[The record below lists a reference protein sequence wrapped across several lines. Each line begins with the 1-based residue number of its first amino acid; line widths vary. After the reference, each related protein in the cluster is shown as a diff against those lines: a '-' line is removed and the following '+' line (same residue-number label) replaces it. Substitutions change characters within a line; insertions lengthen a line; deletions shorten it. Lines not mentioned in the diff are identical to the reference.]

1 MQKKKDELKNSNLIG
16 QPELNIGLCG
26 HVDHGKTTLLERLS
40 GKWADTHSEEIKR
53 GITIRLGYADTVF
66 RKCDECDLYTVKEKC
81 PKCNKET
88 QPVRKLSF
96 VDAPGHESLMATML
110 SGATLMDAALLLV
123 AANENCPQ
131 PQTREHLMALKIIG
145 IKTIIV
151 VQNKVDLFKIL
162 KQKNPYLFRAKNV
175 LTAQDLIKGF
185 LDAFLQSQEETLFG
199 DFIEGLAIFVCDK
212 VYGAKKSELTGI
224 DLEFEKDGVIYVVEI
239 KAGWNW
245 GNSSQIRQLKIN
257 FANAKKLML
266 AKTGKKVIAVN
277 GCCFG
282 KDNKPDKG
290 GYLKLCGQQ
299 FWELISGDE
308 KLYIDIVEPIGY
320 EAREKNEEFAE
331 NYAQIINKLTLE
343 FSQKFCDDGKIN
355 WEKLV
360 EYNSG
365 FKRIIKK
372 IKI

>member
-1 MQKKKDELKNSNLIG
+1 MKKFNLQEIYKYAEKHISIFH
-16 QPELNIGLCG
+16 QR
-26 HVDHGKTTLLERLS
+26 RL
-40 GKWADTHSEEIKR
+40 D
-53 GITIRLGYADTVF
+53 Y
-66 RKCDECDLYTVKEKC
+66 
-81 PKCNKET
+81 
-88 QPVRKLSF
+88 
-96 VDAPGHESLMATML
+96 
-110 SGATLMDAALLLV
+110 
-123 AANENCPQ
+123 
-131 PQTREHLMALKIIG
+131 
-145 IKTIIV
+145 

-245 GNSSQIRQLKIN
+245 GNSSQIRQLNIN
-257 FANAKKLML
+257 FASAKKMMR
-266 AKTGKKVIAVN
+266 ARTGKKVIAVN

-320 EAREKNEEFAE
+320 EAREKNEKFAE

-343 FSQKFCDDGKIN
+343 FSQKFCENGKIN
-355 WEKLV
+355 WKKLV

-365 FKRIIKK
+365 FKKIIKK
-372 IKI
+372 

>member
-1 MQKKKDELKNSNLIG
+1 MKKFNLQEIYKYVEKHISIFH
-16 QPELNIGLCG
+16 QR
-26 HVDHGKTTLLERLS
+26 RL
-40 GKWADTHSEEIKR
+40 D
-53 GITIRLGYADTVF
+53 Y
-66 RKCDECDLYTVKEKC
+66 
-81 PKCNKET
+81 
-88 QPVRKLSF
+88 
-96 VDAPGHESLMATML
+96 
-110 SGATLMDAALLLV
+110 
-123 AANENCPQ
+123 
-131 PQTREHLMALKIIG
+131 
-145 IKTIIV
+145 

-245 GNSSQIRQLKIN
+245 GNSSQIRQLNIN
-257 FANAKKLML
+257 FASAKKMMR

-320 EAREKNEEFAE
+320 EAREKNEKFAE

-343 FSQKFCDDGKIN
+343 FSQKFCENGKIN
-355 WEKLV
+355 WKKLV

-365 FKRIIKK
+365 FKKIIKK
-372 IKI
+372 

>member
-1 MQKKKDELKNSNLIG
+1 M
-16 QPELNIGLCG
+16 
-26 HVDHGKTTLLERLS
+26 
-40 GKWADTHSEEIKR
+40 
-53 GITIRLGYADTVF
+53 
-66 RKCDECDLYTVKEKC
+66 
-81 PKCNKET
+81 
-88 QPVRKLSF
+88 
-96 VDAPGHESLMATML
+96 
-110 SGATLMDAALLLV
+110 
-123 AANENCPQ
+123 
-131 PQTREHLMALKIIG
+131 
-145 IKTIIV
+145 
-151 VQNKVDLFKIL
+151 

-212 VYGAKKSELTGI
+212 AYGAKKSELTGI
-224 DLEFEKDGVIYVVEI
+224 DLEFEKEGVMYIVEI

-245 GNSSQIRQLKIN
+245 GNSSQIHQLKTN
-257 FANAKKLML
+257 FENAKKLL
-266 AKTGKKVIAVN
+266 TKSGKKVIAVN

-282 KDNKPDKG
+282 RDNKPDKG
-290 GYLKLCGQQ
+290 GYLKLCGQR
-299 FWELISGDE
+299 FWELISGNK

-320 EAREKNEEFAE
+320 KAKEKNEKFAE

-365 FKRIIKK
+365 FDKLIKK
-372 IKI
+372 

>member
-1 MQKKKDELKNSNLIG
+1 MKKFNLQEIYKYVEKHISIFH
-16 QPELNIGLCG
+16 QR
-26 HVDHGKTTLLERLS
+26 RL
-40 GKWADTHSEEIKR
+40 D
-53 GITIRLGYADTVF
+53 Y
-66 RKCDECDLYTVKEKC
+66 
-81 PKCNKET
+81 
-88 QPVRKLSF
+88 
-96 VDAPGHESLMATML
+96 
-110 SGATLMDAALLLV
+110 
-123 AANENCPQ
+123 
-131 PQTREHLMALKIIG
+131 
-145 IKTIIV
+145 

-257 FANAKKLML
+257 FANAKKLMR